1 MSSEHQKVDVES
13 LSSLSIDP
21 NQVAGASNIFGAGR
35 KSSFEY
41 VNILK
46 VSFVLFRIQINCLVR
61 ILGTLSTYLPPIL
74 IPQNQCKLH

>member
-21 NQVAGASNIFGAGR
+21 NQVAVGASNIFGGGR

-41 VNILK
+41 INILK
-46 VSFVLFRIQINCLVR
+46 VNFIFFRIQTNYLVR
-61 ILGTLSTYLPPIL
+61 ILGTRSTYSPPI
-74 IPQNQCKLH
+74 